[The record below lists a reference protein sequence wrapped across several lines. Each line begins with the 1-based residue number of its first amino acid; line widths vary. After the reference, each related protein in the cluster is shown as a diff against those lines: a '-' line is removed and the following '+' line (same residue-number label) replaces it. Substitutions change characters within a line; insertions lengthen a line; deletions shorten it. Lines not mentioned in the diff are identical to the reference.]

1 MAESKVLFTPEGVV
15 SLDDVKKPERFE
27 IKPGVGAWLE
37 QFDDVA
43 SFLKLGIYCS
53 LCKSD
58 MVAKNHEGAAVY
70 SVVCACRELVW
81 PNRSRRPATLPTVN

>member
-1 MAESKVLFTPEGVV
+1 MAESKVLFTPDGVV
-15 SLDDVKKPERFE
+15 TLDDAKKPERFE

-43 SFLKLGIYCS
+43 AFLKMGIHCS

-58 MVAKNHEGAAVY
+58 FVGKNHENAPVY
-70 SVVCACRELVW
+70 SVVCSCRELVW
-81 PNRSRRPATLPTVN
+81 PNRNRRQDPIPAVN